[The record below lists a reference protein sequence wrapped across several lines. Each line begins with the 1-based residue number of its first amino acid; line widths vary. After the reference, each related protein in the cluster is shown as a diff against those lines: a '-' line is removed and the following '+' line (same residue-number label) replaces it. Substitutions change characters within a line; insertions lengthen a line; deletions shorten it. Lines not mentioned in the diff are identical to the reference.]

1 MWWSPTTWIYLLIF
15 FLVTNLQLL
24 EFYQMDKPHYQIQR
38 VKLRIIKM
46 PMSVKKEL
54 QFRAWSRINESSSY
68 QFIYRGKNGPF
79 FSILLLR
86 VIIWCFECWFSLHE
100 VWKLS
105 SWSTM
110 KSKSMQGT
118 TTLSSKFTAEREYSR
133 KWYPKKS
140 TVKKLYKK
148 GRKKGEYLRISI
160 YICNTKLRDL
170 LSQNPP
176 SINNQQ
182 QKKREGSFG
191 RERERERLG
200 MQQKKEFLPEIN
212 EWIKS
217 AESYE
222 GGFLVGCSC
231 TLWSGQS
238 WV

>member
-1 MWWSPTTWIYLLIF
+1 ML
-15 FLVTNLQLL
+15 
-24 EFYQMDKPHYQIQR
+24 
-38 VKLRIIKM
+38 
-46 PMSVKKEL
+46 KKNYNFGHGAESMNH
-54 QFRAWSRINESSSY
+54 QVINS
-68 QFIYRGKNGPF
+68 FIGARMVLF

-100 VWKLS
+100 AWKLS

-110 KSKSMQGT
+110 KLKYMQGT

-148 GRKKGEYLRISI
+148 WRKKGEYLRISI

-182 QKKREGSFG
+182 QKKREGSWG
-191 RERERERLG
+191 REREREIGNATEERVLT
-200 MQQKKEFLPEIN
+200 
-212 EWIKS
+212 WD
-217 AESYE
+217 
-222 GGFLVGCSC
+222 
-231 TLWSGQS
+231 
-238 WV
+238 

>member
-1 MWWSPTTWIYLLIF
+1 ML
-15 FLVTNLQLL
+15 
-24 EFYQMDKPHYQIQR
+24 
-38 VKLRIIKM
+38 
-46 PMSVKKEL
+46 KKNYNFGHGAESMNH
-54 QFRAWSRINESSSY
+54 QVINS
-68 QFIYRGKNGPF
+68 FIGARMVPF
-79 FSILLLR
+79 FCLLLR

-100 VWKLS
+100 AWKLS

-182 QKKREGSFG
+182 QKKMRRILREG
-191 RERERERLG
+191 ERERDWECNRRKSSYL
-200 MQQKKEFLPEIN
+200 KRSKRVSFAEKEIN

-217 AESYE
+217 AESCK